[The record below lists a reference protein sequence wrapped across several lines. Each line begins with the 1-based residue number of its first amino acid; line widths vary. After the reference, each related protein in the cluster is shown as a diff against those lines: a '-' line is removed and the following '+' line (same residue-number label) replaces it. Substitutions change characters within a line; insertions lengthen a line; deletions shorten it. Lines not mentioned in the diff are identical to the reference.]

1 MNGLVWKDATLLRNG
16 LIYVAVFGVVFSML
30 FSESNVMGIVCPM
43 LFSSLVASSFAWDDQ
58 CKWDM
63 YAVSAGIPRNRIVMS
78 KYMSSVVFITIGF
91 AIGLAVSLVMPS
103 LTGAG
108 TDLES
113 AAVVS
118 VTGWVLSAMVLSAIV
133 VSISILVNYWTGSSV
148 KAQYVSI
155 VVLMASIAFLV
166 SATIIASDLLGGNM
180 LMVTGVLL
188 VIAVL
193 MFAGT
198 YKASC
203 ARFEK
208 RDL

>member
-118 VTGWVLSAMVLSAIV
+118 VTGWVLSAIV

-166 SATIIASDLLGGNM
+166 STTIIASDLLGGNM

>member
-91 AIGLAVSLVMPS
+91 AIGLAVSLAMPS

-108 TDLES
+108 TE
-113 AAVVS
+113 
-118 VTGWVLSAMVLSAIV
+118 TGWVLSAIV

>member
-1 MNGLVWKDATLLRNG
+1 MNGLVWKDTTLLRNG
-16 LIYVAVFGVVFSML
+16 LIYVAVFGVVFSLL

-58 CKWDM
+58 CKWDV

-78 KYMSSVVFITIGF
+78 KYMSAVIYITIGF
-91 AIGLAVSLVMPS
+91 AIGLAVSVAMPS
-103 LTGAG
+103 ITGAE
-108 TDLES
+108 TDLAS

-118 VTGWVLSAMVLSAIV
+118 VTGWVLSAIV

-180 LMVTGVLL
+180 LMVAGVLL

>member
-91 AIGLAVSLVMPS
+91 AIGLAVSLAMPS

-118 VTGWVLSAMVLSAIV
+118 VTGWVLSAIV

-166 SATIIASDLLGGNM
+166 STTIIASDLLGGNM

-208 RDL
+208 RGL

>member
-16 LIYVAVFGVVFSML
+16 LIYVAAFGVVFSLL

-91 AIGLAVSLVMPS
+91 AIGLAVSLAMPS

-118 VTGWVLSAMVLSAIV
+118 VTGWVLSAIV

>member
-91 AIGLAVSLVMPS
+91 AIGLAVSLAMPS

-118 VTGWVLSAMVLSAIV
+118 VTGWVLSAIV

>member
-1 MNGLVWKDATLLRNG
+1 MNSLVWKDATLLRNG

-91 AIGLAVSLVMPS
+91 AIGLAVSLAMPS

-118 VTGWVLSAMVLSAIV
+118 VTGWVLSAIV

>member
-91 AIGLAVSLVMPS
+91 AIGLAVSL
-103 LTGAG
+103 
-108 TDLES
+108 
-113 AAVVS
+113 
-118 VTGWVLSAMVLSAIV
+118 AMVLSAIV

>member
-91 AIGLAVSLVMPS
+91 AIGLAVSLAMPS

-118 VTGWVLSAMVLSAIV
+118 VTGWVLSAIV

-166 SATIIASDLLGGNM
+166 SATIIASDLVGGNM
-180 LMVTGVLL
+180 LLVTGILL
-188 VIAVL
+188 VVAAL

-198 YKASC
+198 YRLSC
-203 ARFEK
+203 ARFAK

>member
-1 MNGLVWKDATLLRNG
+1 MNGLVWKDTTLLRNG

-91 AIGLAVSLVMPS
+91 AIGLVVSLAMPS

-108 TDLES
+108 TDLTS

-118 VTGWVLSAMVLSAIV
+118 VTGWVLSAIV

>member
-118 VTGWVLSAMVLSAIV
+118 VTGWVLSAIV

-155 VVLMASIAFLV
+155 V
-166 SATIIASDLLGGNM
+166 ASDLLGGNM

>member
-16 LIYVAVFGVVFSML
+16 LIYVAVFGVVFSLL

-58 CKWDM
+58 CKWDL
-63 YAVSAGIPRNRIVMS
+63 YAVSAGIPRNRIVLS

-91 AIGLAVSLVMPS
+91 AIGLVVSVAMPS
-103 LTGAG
+103 VTGAD
-108 TDLES
+108 TDPAS
-113 AAVVS
+113 AAIVS
-118 VTGWVLSAMVLSAIV
+118 VTGWVLSAIV

-166 SATIIASDLLGGNM
+166 SATIIASDLVGGNM
-180 LMVTGVLL
+180 LLVTGILL
-188 VIAVL
+188 VIAALMAVSVL
-193 MFAGT
+193 STVIFQLAYG
-198 YKASC
+198 
-203 ARFEK
+203 F
-208 RDL
+208 

>member
-16 LIYVAVFGVVFSML
+16 LIYVAAFGVVFSLL

-118 VTGWVLSAMVLSAIV
+118 VTGWVLSAIV

>member
-78 KYMSSVVFITIGF
+78 KYVSSVVFITIGF
-91 AIGLAVSLVMPS
+91 AIGLVVSLAMPS

-118 VTGWVLSAMVLSAIV
+118 VTGWVLSAIV

>member
-1 MNGLVWKDATLLRNG
+1 MNGLVWKDSTLLRNG

-30 FSESNVMGIVCPM
+30 FSDNNVMGIVCPM

-58 CKWDM
+58 CKWDV

-78 KYMSSVVFITIGF
+78 KYVSSVVFITIGF
-91 AIGLAVSLVMPS
+91 AIGLAVSVAMPS
-103 LTGAG
+103 ITGAG
-108 TDLES
+108 TDLAS

-118 VTGWVLSAMVLSAIV
+118 VTGWVLSAIV

-155 VVLMASIAFLV
+155 VVLMASIALLV

-188 VIAVL
+188 MIAVL

-203 ARFEK
+203 VRFEK

>member
-16 LIYVAVFGVVFSML
+16 LVYVAVFGVVFSML

-58 CKWDM
+58 CKWDV
-63 YAVSAGIPRNRIVMS
+63 YAVSTGIPRNRIVLS
-78 KYMSSVVFITIGF
+78 KYMSSVVFITMGF
-91 AIGLAVSLVMPS
+91 AIGLVVSVAMPS
-103 LTGAG
+103 VTGAE
-108 TDLES
+108 TDTAS
-113 AAVVS
+113 AVIVS
-118 VTGWVLSAMVLSAIV
+118 VTGWVLSAIV

-166 SATIIASDLLGGNM
+166 SATIIASDLVGGNM
-180 LMVTGVLL
+180 LLVAGILL

-198 YKASC
+198 YRLSC
-203 ARFEK
+203 ARFAK

>member
-16 LIYVAVFGVVFSML
+16 LIYVAAFGVVFSLL

-58 CKWDM
+58 CKWDV
-63 YAVSAGIPRNRIVMS
+63 YAVSTGIPRNRIVLS
-78 KYMSSVVFITIGF
+78 KYLSSIVFITIGF
-91 AIGLAVSLVMPS
+91 AIGLAVSVAMPYV
-103 LTGAG
+103 TGAG

-118 VTGWVLSAMVLSAIV
+118 VTGWVLSAIV

-166 SATIIASDLLGGNM
+166 SATIIASDLVGGNM
-180 LMVTGVLL
+180 LLVTGILL
-188 VIAVL
+188 VIAAL

-198 YKASC
+198 YRLSC
-203 ARFEK
+203 ARFAK